1 MIYINIFLTFYTIP
15 VGFIRSRMFCCMFK
29 NRPNPGSISLTMGL
43 DSMLREQQQQQQQ
56 QQEAM

>member
-1 MIYINIFLTFYTIP
+1 MIYINTFLTFYTIL

-29 NRPNPGSISLTMGL
+29 NRQNPGSISLTMGP
-43 DSMLREQQQQQQQ
+43 DSMLRDQQQQ